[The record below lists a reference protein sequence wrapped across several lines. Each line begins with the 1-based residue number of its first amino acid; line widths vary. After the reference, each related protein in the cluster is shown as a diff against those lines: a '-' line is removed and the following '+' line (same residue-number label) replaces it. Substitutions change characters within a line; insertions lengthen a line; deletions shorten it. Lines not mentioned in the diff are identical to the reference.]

1 MIINRRRESFDV
13 ATDELAPGTTIAG
26 YRVERLLGS
35 GGMGTVYEATQL
47 SLKRRVALKVIA
59 PAVAA
64 DETLRRRFRREGE
77 LQAVIDHPHV
87 LPIYEAGEAGGR
99 LFIAMRL
106 VRGETLKLL
115 ATSRSLPFGAMLR
128 ILGDIAGALDS
139 AHAAGLVHR
148 DVKPQ
153 NILVEP
159 GGHAYLADFGLS
171 RSRSDETLTR
181 SGQLLGSVGYICPEI
196 VRGERVTAAA
206 GIYSFACVIYEC
218 LVGLVPYPR
227 ESDHAVLHAH
237 VWDPI
242 PRPTDIRP
250 ELPPAVDDVAA
261 AGMAKHPEERPS
273 TAREIVRALAAALG
287 YPAEAEDEEL
297 ATLPALEQEPETD
310 TLDSPTAAPPP
321 TRSRGGLAALIAAAI
336 VLGASAVGWATGS
349 GSGPDRAQGTPA
361 ANHPT
366 AAGSPSATY
375 AAALSAAFTQLGH
388 RTQPALRTL
397 AAAKTPAGQ
406 ARLLTRLDGDYVT
419 AQAAVRRA
427 PAKRRDAASRS
438 AIAGALGSVASD
450 YRRLARAARHHSDK
464 AYRSARAELARD
476 QARLATAVTA
486 LNRLGYRVR

>member
-1 MIINRRRESFDV
+1 MIINRRRESVDV

-35 GGMGTVYEATQL
+35 GGLGTVYEATQL

-106 VRGETLKLL
+106 VRGETLKSL

-153 NILVEP
+153 NILVEA
-159 GGHAYLADFGLS
+159 GGHADLADFGLS

-206 GIYSFACVIYEC
+206 DIYSFACVIYEC

-297 ATLPALEQEPETD
+297 ATLPVLEHEPETD
-310 TLDSPTAAPPP
+310 TLVRPPAAPPP
-321 TRSRGGLAALIAAAI
+321 TPPPQT
-336 VLGASAVGWATGS
+336 GAGD
-349 GSGPDRAQGTPA
+349 GP
-361 ANHPT
+361 
-366 AAGSPSATY
+366 AGSPARS
-375 AAALSAAFTQLGH
+375 AAADA
-388 RTQPALRTL
+388 QPR
-397 AAAKTPAGQ
+397 Q
-406 ARLLTRLDGDYVT
+406 ARGADCGCG
-419 AQAAVRRA
+419 RA
-427 PAKRRDAASRS
+427 GRQR
-438 AIAGALGSVASD
+438 G
-450 YRRLARAARHHSDK
+450 
-464 AYRSARAELARD
+464 
-476 QARLATAVTA
+476 
-486 LNRLGYRVR
+486 RLG